1 MEQILLLCHSQPWV
15 CQLGSLRAE
24 ASRLDVDL
32 PLICPALGFLLAPC
46 QPGLRT
52 WLWLRYGFE
61 P

>member
-1 MEQILLLCHSQPWV
+1 MEHTVLLCHSQPWV
-15 CQLGSLRAE
+15 CQLGSLRGE

-32 PLICPALGFLLAPC
+32 PLIRIALGFLLAPH

-52 WLWLRYGFE
+52 WLWLRYGSE